1 MCNYLEQLDMSV
13 IKGSVDYGLIESS
26 PRASVVIVAYNTDE
40 SVFLECLGSLQKQ
53 TVRDFEIV
61 VVDNSNRADV
71 RDLASRYTLKYVKLN
86 KNYGLTVARNVG
98 IKFAKADIVIF
109 LDDDAIAAGDFVAE
123 HIRAYEKHKILG
135 LRGKSLP
142 RTSNV
147 FNYLNSYGDLGE
159 EKIGCYIN
167 LEGNS
172 SFRKDVLVEVGGFNS
187 ELKKAGGGE
196 GLELTYRIIQR
207 YGDKDKV
214 IYYPKAI
221 IYHDYYGSFSKYAR
235 KRLRHREYKDML
247 RRQLPDIFEFEKSY
261 GLRPNK
267 KALAA
272 LSLVNRVKLQAVRG
286 LLTLIVVA
294 RSLIRKC
301 FGR

>member
-1 MCNYLEQLDMSV
+1 MSIVTEVLEYGYGKPSPKASV
-13 IKGSVDYGLIESS
+13 I
-26 PRASVVIVAYNTDE
+26 IVTYNPDQ
-40 SVFLECLGSLQKQ
+40 SVFWECLDSLQQQ
-53 TVRDFEIV
+53 TVKDFEIV
-61 VVDNSNRADV
+61 VVDNSDRAGV
-71 RDLASRYTLKYVKLN
+71 RDLASRYTLKYVKLD

-123 HIRAYEKHKILG
+123 HIRAYEKHKVLG

-147 FNYLNSYGDLGE
+147 FNYLSSYGDLGE
-159 EKIGCYIN
+159 EEIGCYIN

-207 YGDKDKV
+207 YGDKDKM

-221 IYHDYYGSFSKYAR
+221 IYHDFYGSFSKYAR

-247 RRQLPDIFEFEKSY
+247 RRQLPDICEFEKSY

-272 LSLVNRVKLQAVRG
+272 LSLVNRVKLQAVEG
-286 LLTLIVVA
+286 LLTLVVVA